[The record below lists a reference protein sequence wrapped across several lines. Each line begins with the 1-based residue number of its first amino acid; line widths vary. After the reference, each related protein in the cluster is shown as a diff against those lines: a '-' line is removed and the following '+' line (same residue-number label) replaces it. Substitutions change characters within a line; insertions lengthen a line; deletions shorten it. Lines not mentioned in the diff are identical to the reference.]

1 MKRDLTRTRYSRLKA
16 FLENYICRLEWLG
29 FFVGYIGRKL
39 KEQSSS
45 CIVFQPQSSH
55 SSRDYK
61 TFPFVRRITR
71 EVFLRFSIDL
81 AAEKEGVFRERKLLD
96 VGNDYPM
103 KGTKETIF
111 RQIRQSPTYWKY
123 RKHVHWYNLF
133 NCIIQI
139 GSGVGGH

>member
-1 MKRDLTRTRYSRLKA
+1 M
-16 FLENYICRLEWLG
+16 
-29 FFVGYIGRKL
+29 
-39 KEQSSS
+39 
-45 CIVFQPQSSH
+45 
-55 SSRDYK
+55 

-71 EVFLRFSIDL
+71 EVFLRLSIDL

-111 RQIRQSPTYWKY
+111 RQIRRSPTYWKY
-123 RKHVHWYNLF
+123 RKHVHRYNLF

-139 GSGVGGH
+139 GGGVGGH